1 MSAAGWSLL
10 SAVRHRFSSGMPNPA
25 RADRSRAAETGVAGI
40 EHQTIVGKLYTEL
53 HQIAPQDLRV
63 LPGCNVLRRSETD
76 RLLIPDIAVVDEKAA
91 RRAAD
96 SDAAALRPE
105 DLYLV
110 VDVISRSSRET
121 DLHLERQLY
130 AQWKIG
136 SYWVVDPQSREIHEI
151 GLRVGADTWLA
162 DVDVSSSWPDRSSA
176 VITSHARTVA
186 AGRACCRSGRNQR
199 IALEHLFG
207 QWVG

>member
-1 MSAAGWSLL
+1 MSIAPLDPAGVRFEDLPEQAWPRQEIFDGSLHVSPL
-10 SAVRHRFSSGMPNPA
+10 
-25 RADRSRAAETGVAGI
+25 AGI

-53 HQIAPQDLRV
+53 HQIAPKDLRV

-105 DLYLV
+105 DIYLV

-121 DLHLERQLY
+121 DRHLKRQLY

-136 SYWVVDPQSREIHEI
+136 SYWVVDPQSREIHEF

-162 DVDVSSSWPDRSSA
+162 DVDVSSIWPD
-176 VITSHARTVA
+176 
-186 AGRACCRSGRNQR
+186 
-199 IALEHLFG
+199 
-207 QWVG
+207 